1 VLVALPTNQ
10 GELNPLQGTAAGT
23 TVQLGADY
31 LSYARER
38 HDAGTFKKKLV
49 EKLLPTVPRRG
60 KIRPVRPGQ
69 MFGKF
74 EILEPLGK
82 GGMAF
87 VYRAL
92 DPERVPAD
100 GAPQGIG
107 GVSPE
112 VAIKV
117 MKSEIALDP
126 DYVGRFLREAANTA
140 LIDHPNVVTV
150 LEVGSVE
157 GRLYF
162 TMELI
167 EGETLKEH
175 LRQGPVMEEEGVQ
188 ILCQIFDGL
197 VAAHKKGV
205 AHRDLKPANVMI
217 LTTEDRYGFSIAGE
231 FDVHLKI
238 TDFGL
243 AHQMSLDQSAV
254 GEGKRFLGTA
264 KYIPPEVALG
274 EDATLKSDVFSLGIL
289 AFSMFAGEPPFRA
302 RTKMDYI
309 TANVEQEAPLLTDK
323 VPVSAEISALV
334 DRMLEKDPAGRPD
347 AEAVGRDLRRLTKR
361 KGRAPILVDDDV
373 ESTFYHL
380 RRSSPEDSKDSASER
395 IAAVLPENVD
405 AAAVRAS
412 LPYLAGGGGVLV
424 LLLGLLFLRG
434 TSKDVEPTPT
444 PEVSRASASRSKPT
458 PTRSKAPRVKPSI
471 DRSAPL
477 ADPLALPARLP
488 PSKAFKDRLA
498 RGEFLRLIRKGDAA
512 WRKDDSQTALKAWR
526 AAKAGLAGRAPQ
538 PLVDRLHAAAR
549 KVYLASG
556 RAQKA
561 KGELENALAMM
572 SAGLTLAPQDEELTR
587 EHEELQASVTDLRA
601 VEEGIKKARVLA
613 FTPEQRGEALKLL
626 EGLLPAAARVDRT
639 REVQDAITK
648 IRDGG

>member
-1 VLVALPTNQ
+1 VALPTNQ
-10 GELNPLQGTAAGT
+10 GELNPLQGTKAGA

-38 HDAGTFKKKLV
+38 HDAGTFKQKLV

-69 MFGKF
+69 RFGKF
-74 EILEPLGK
+74 DILEPLGK

-87 VYRAL
+87 VYRAH
-92 DPERVPAD
+92 DPERIPAA
-100 GAPQGIG
+100 GAPQGLG

-140 LIDHPNVVTV
+140 LIDHPNVVSV

-167 EGETLKEH
+167 EGVTLKEH

-188 ILCQIFDGL
+188 ILCQVFDGL

-217 LTTEDRYGFSIAGE
+217 LTTESRYGFSIAGE

-243 AHQMSLDQSAV
+243 AHQLSLDQSAV

-323 VPVSAEISALV
+323 VPVSSEISALV

-347 AEAVGRDLRRLTKR
+347 AEAVGRDLRRLIKR
-361 KGRAPILVDDDV
+361 KGRAPIQVDDDT

-380 RRSSPEDSKDSASER
+380 RRASRVDEEKESASER

-405 AAAVRAS
+405 AEAVRAS
-412 LPYLAGGGGVLV
+412 LPWFAGGAGVLV

-434 TSKDVEPTPT
+434 NKDVDPSPTPSLDPTPT
-444 PEVSRASASRSKPT
+444 RSKPK
-458 PTRSKAPRVKPSI
+458 PTRSKAPRVPSV
-471 DRSAPL
+471 DRTQPPSE
-477 ADPLALPARLP
+477 PLALPVKLP

-498 RGEFLRLIRKGDAA
+498 RGEFPRLMRDGDAA
-512 WRKDDSQTALKAWR
+512 WRKSDPQTALEAWR
-526 AAKAGLAGRAPQ
+526 SAKAGLAGRAPQ
-538 PLVDRLHAAAR
+538 PLVDRLHAAAHAI
-549 KVYLASG
+549 YLERG
-556 RAQKA
+556 RSQMA
-561 KGELENALAMM
+561 KGELENALAMI
-572 SAGLTLAPQDEELTR
+572 SAGLALAPKDKELSR
-587 EHEELQASVTDLRA
+587 LHQELERAVGDLRA
-601 VEEGIKKARVLA
+601 VEEGLKKARVIA
-613 FTPEQRGEALKLL
+613 FSPERRGEAIQLL
-626 EGLLPAAARVDRT
+626 EGLRDAAARVDRT
-639 REVQDAITK
+639 REVEAALTK
-648 IRDGG
+648 LREGE

>member
-1 VLVALPTNQ
+1 MALPTNQ
-10 GELNPLQGTAAGT
+10 GELNPLQGTKAGA

-38 HDAGTFKKKLV
+38 HDAGTFKQKLV

-69 MFGKF
+69 RFGKF

-87 VYRAL
+87 VYRAH
-92 DPERVPAD
+92 DPERIPAD
-100 GAPQGIG
+100 GSPQGLG
-107 GVSPE
+107 AVTPE

-140 LIDHPNVVTV
+140 LIDHPNVVSV

-167 EGETLKEH
+167 EGSTLKEH

-188 ILCQIFDGL
+188 ILCQIFEGL

-217 LTTEDRYGFSIAGE
+217 LTTESRYGFGIRGE

-243 AHQMSLDQSAV
+243 AHQMRLDQSAV

-309 TANVEQEAPLLTDK
+309 TANVEQEAPLLSDK
-323 VPVSAEISALV
+323 VPVSAEITALV

-347 AEAVGRDLRRLTKR
+347 AEAVGRDLRRLIKR
-361 KGRAPILVDDDV
+361 RGRAPIVVEDDV

-380 RRSSPEDSKDSASER
+380 RRASSEDDKESASER

-412 LPYLAGGGGVLV
+412 LPWFAGGGGVLV

-434 TSKDVEPTPT
+434 TAKDPDSSPTPPLPT
-444 PEVSRASASRSKPT
+444 PSESRSQPK
-458 PTRSKAPRVKPSI
+458 PTRSKAPRRKPSV
-471 DRSAPL
+471 DRTSPPS
-477 ADPLALPARLP
+477 DPLALPVKLP

-498 RGEFLRLIRKGDAA
+498 RGEFPRLMKKGDAA
-512 WRKDDSQTALKAWR
+512 WRKHDPQTALEAWR
-526 AAKAGLAGRAPQ
+526 SAKAGLAKRAPQ
-538 PLVDRLHAAAR
+538 PLVDRLHAAAHAI
-549 KVYLASG
+549 YLERG
-556 RAQKA
+556 NKLRA
-561 KGELENALAMM
+561 KGELENALAMI
-572 SAGLTLAPQDEELTR
+572 SAGLALAPKDQELTR
-587 EHEELQASVTDLRA
+587 AHAELEAAVADLRA
-601 VEEGIKKARVLA
+601 VEEGIKQAKVIA
-613 FTPEQRGEALKLL
+613 FTPERRGEAIELL
-626 EGLLPAAARVDRT
+626 EGLREAAARVDRT
-639 REVQDAITK
+639 GELEAALAK
-648 IRDGG
+648 LRDGD

>member
-1 VLVALPTNQ
+1 MALPINQ

-38 HDAGTFKKKLV
+38 HDAATFKQKLV
-49 EKLLPTVPRRG
+49 EKLLPTVPLRG

-74 EILEPLGK
+74 QVLEPLGK

-87 VYRAL
+87 VYRVL

-100 GAPQGIG
+100 GSPSTGLG
-107 GVSPE
+107 GAISPE

-140 LIDHPNVVTV
+140 LIDHPNVVSV

-175 LRQGPVMEEEGVQ
+175 LRAGPVMEEEGVQ

-217 LTTEDRYGFSIAGE
+217 LTSESRYGFSIAGE

-243 AHQMSLDQSAV
+243 AHQMRLDQSAT

-323 VPVSAEISALV
+323 VPVSPEISALV

-347 AEAVGRDLRRLTKR
+347 AEAVGRDLRRLIKR
-361 KGRAPILVDDDV
+361 KGRAPIHVDNDV

-380 RRSSPEDSKDSASER
+380 RQASSEDPSGSASER

-405 AAAVRAS
+405 AAAVRAA
-412 LPYLAGGGGVLV
+412 LPWVAGGVGLLI
-424 LLLGLLFLRG
+424 LLLGILFVRSG
-434 TSKDVEPTPT
+434 KDSPPPTRPRET
-444 PEVSRASASRSKPT
+444 PKASDSRASAT
-458 PTRSKAPRVKPSI
+458 PTRSKAPRAKPSV
-471 DRSAPL
+471 DRLRPPTEPL
-477 ADPLALPARLP
+477 ARPVELPL
-488 PSKAFKDRLA
+488 SKEFKDRLS
-498 RGEFLRLIRKGDAA
+498 RGEFPRLIRSGDAA
-512 WRKDDSQTALKAWR
+512 WKQGDLKAALKAWR
-526 AAKAGLAGRAPQ
+526 EASGGLVGRSPQ
-538 PLVDRLHAAAR
+538 PLVDRLHAVAHSHCLAEGLKR
-549 KVYLASG
+549 HAKGEYGNALAILRVGIEIAPRDTELKVTHA
-556 RAQKA
+556 KA
-561 KGELENALAMM
+561 KGAVADEEALA
-572 SAGLTLAPQDEELTR
+572 AGL
-587 EHEELQASVTDLRA
+587 
-601 VEEGIKKARVLA
+601 KKARVLA
-613 FTPEQRGEALKLL
+613 FSPESRGEATALL
-626 EGLLPAAARVDRT
+626 EGLLPAAKRLDRE
-639 REVQDAITK
+639 REVQAALAK
-648 IRDGG
+648 IRNE